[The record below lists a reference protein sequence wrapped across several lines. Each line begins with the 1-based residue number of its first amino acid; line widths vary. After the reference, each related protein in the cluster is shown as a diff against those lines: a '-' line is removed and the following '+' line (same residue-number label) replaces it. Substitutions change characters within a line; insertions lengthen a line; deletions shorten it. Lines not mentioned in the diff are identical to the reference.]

1 MGLPER
7 PREWVIR
14 GSAQGRAIRNAWS
27 EGTERRD
34 SNMSVARVGWAE
46 TGCRARSSRGPP
58 STDVY
63 ICQELQPLRPGVD
76 QQGGEGTG
84 TW

>member
-7 PREWVIR
+7 PRERVIR

-34 SNMSVARVGWAE
+34 SNSMSVARVG
-46 TGCRARSSRGPP
+46 
-58 STDVY
+58 
-63 ICQELQPLRPGVD
+63 
-76 QQGGEGTG
+76 
-84 TW
+84 

>member
-1 MGLPER
+1 
-7 PREWVIR
+7 
-14 GSAQGRAIRNAWS
+14 
-27 EGTERRD
+27 
-34 SNMSVARVGWAE
+34 MSVARVGWAE